1 MVRRLYRSRS
11 QRMLGGVCGGLAEYL
26 NADPTVI
33 RLLWVLFSFMGAGFI
48 AYVVAWVLVP
58 EEA

>member
-11 QRMLGGVCGGLAEYL
+11 QRLLGGVCGGLAEYL
-26 NADPTVI
+26 NTDPTVI

-48 AYVVAWVLVP
+48 VYLVAWVLVP

>member
-11 QRMLGGVCGGLAEYL
+11 QRMLGGVCGGLAEYV

-33 RLLWVLFSFMGAGFI
+33 RLLWVLFGFMGAGFI
-48 AYVVAWVLVP
+48 AYFVAWVLVP

>member
-1 MVRRLYRSRS
+1 MDRRLYRSRS

-26 NADPTVI
+26 NTDPTVI
-33 RLLWVLFSFMGAGFI
+33 RLLWVLFAFVGMGFI
-48 AYVVAWVLVP
+48 AYFVAWVIMP